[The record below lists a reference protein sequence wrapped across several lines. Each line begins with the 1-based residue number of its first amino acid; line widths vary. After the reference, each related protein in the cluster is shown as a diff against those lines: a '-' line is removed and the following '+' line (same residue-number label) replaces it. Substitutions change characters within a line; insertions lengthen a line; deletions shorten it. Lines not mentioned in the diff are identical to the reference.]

1 MQWPTGV
8 LRRMRRKVDMSNITL
23 PLPDDKHERLKIL
36 AKGQGVS
43 LDKLM
48 DEWAT
53 IALAE
58 FDAKSRFMALA
69 ASGNPVRGLQL
80 LDKLDNVED

>member
-1 MQWPTGV
+1 
-8 LRRMRRKVDMSNITL
+8 MSNITL
-23 PLPDDKHERLKIL
+23 SLSDDKHERLQLL
-36 AKGQGVS
+36 AKSRGVS

-58 FDAKSRFMALA
+58 FDANSRLMALA

-80 LDKLDNVED
+80 LDKLDTVED

>member
-1 MQWPTGV
+1 
-8 LRRMRRKVDMSNITL
+8 MSNITL
-23 PLPDDKHERLKIL
+23 SLSDDKHECLKIL
-36 AKGQGVS
+36 AKSRGVS

-58 FDAKSRFMALA
+58 FDAKSQFMALA
-69 ASGNPVRGLQL
+69 SSGNPARGLQW
-80 LDKLDNVED
+80 LDKLDSAED